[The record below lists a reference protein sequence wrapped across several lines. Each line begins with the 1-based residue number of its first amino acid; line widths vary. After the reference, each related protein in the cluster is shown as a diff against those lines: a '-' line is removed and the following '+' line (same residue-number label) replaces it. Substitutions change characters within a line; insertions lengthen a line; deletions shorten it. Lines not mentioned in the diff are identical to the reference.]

1 MNSLFMAL
9 VGSFFCHLLYGCGEP
24 FPGNRRYNE
33 VCHFTSHN
41 SYAASENGYLYAQQ
55 RMCIEKQLEYGVRGL
70 MLDIGKENDNIVL
83 IHKNSF
89 LTRLICRG
97 KTPMPFQDA
106 LETIRQFLQK
116 NPSEVITIFLENY
129 ANDPVL
135 LDTSFFKA
143 GLSTYTLSPH
153 DLNPAKQEWPT
164 FEWMR
169 THNKRLIIFNAT
181 GETNYCF
188 DEWNHVVEN
197 QWGTLHPVRA
207 CRERP
212 ESKAC
217 KVQPR
222 SLYLLNYFPFF
233 RVNVRNAYEHINT
246 KGLEAFLKRVLSR
259 GLDSKSHASLLP
271 TFLCIDFVEIGD
283 GKKHIQDLN
292 KKWYS
297 SQTLSIH
304 NS

>member
-1 MNSLFMAL
+1 MGA
-9 VGSFFCHLLYGCGEP
+9 FFCPTSSDCREP
-24 FPGNRRYNE
+24 FSGNRRYNE

-55 RMCIEKQLEYGVRGL
+55 QMCIEKQLNYGVRGL
-70 MLDIGKENDNIVL
+70 MLDIGKENDDIVL

-97 KTPMPFQDA
+97 KTPMPFQNA
-106 LETIRQFLQK
+106 LETIRNFLEK
-116 NPSEVITIFLENY
+116 NPSEVLTIFLENY

-135 LDTSFFKA
+135 VDTSFFKA
-143 GLSTYTLSPH
+143 GLSSYVLSPH

-188 DEWNHVVEN
+188 DEWRHVVEN

-207 CRERP
+207 CKERP
-212 ESKAC
+212 ESKAYQG
-217 KVQPR
+217 KHR

-233 RVNVRNAYEHINT
+233 KVHIGFGYEQINT
-246 KGLEAFLKRVLSR
+246 EGLATFLKRVLSH
-259 GLDSKSHASLLP
+259 GLDSKSNPSTLP
-271 TFLCIDFVEIGD
+271 TFLCIDFVEIGN
-283 GKKHIQDLN
+283 GKKFVEYINSQWHIKRKSRL
-292 KKWYS
+292 
-297 SQTLSIH
+297 
-304 NS
+304 